1 MDKVYLDIETYCDLD
16 LKKCGVY
23 KYSEHSTFEI
33 MLLAYAFNTDEVKV
47 IDLANGEEI
56 PSDLAAA
63 LLNPAII
70 KVAHN
75 ANFERV
81 CLRQIGYETP
91 EGILTRSYKQ
101 DDYSISLIKD

>member
-1 MDKVYLDIETYCDLD
+1 
-16 LKKCGVY
+16 
-23 KYSEHSTFEI
+23 

-47 IDLANGEEI
+47 IDLANGEKI
-56 PSDLAAA
+56 PPDLAAA

-81 CLRQIGYETP
+81 CLRQIGYEIP
-91 EGILTRSYKQ
+91 I
-101 DDYSISLIKD
+101 IS